1 MSIIHYVHLYM
12 LSLHLHTIRKGGL
25 SAMPMLNRG
34 GGKIWA
40 KEKKGVATTHNAGKW
55 SDHKCKHVDY

>member
-12 LSLHLHTIRKGGL
+12 LSLHLHTTRKGGYG
-25 SAMPMLNRG
+25 MPMLNRG

-40 KEKKGVATTHNAGKW
+40 KEKKGVATTLKSGVIQ
-55 SDHKCKHVDY
+55 SSPIDRE